1 MSEEREYQQGSDTQT
16 TLAQPTNKESASRKA
31 SRLRSKLGAPKMPSG
46 GGGGK
51 NMKTIVIAA
60 VVLLIAFMIF
70 TSFRRPYD
78 RPEIITIQSNE
89 TAFLVPVISKSEDQK
104 QFLSEDDMLRQLV
117 NEKDIRIS
125 HYWLQTGRLPSHG
138 EWRASERLLIV
149 DRTPITREW
158 VNGPNGTNPN
168 ADEAIKVEAK
178 DSITFYSGMN
188 CTAMIKESDAVK
200 YRYNYGERS
209 LASIMDTEIRPM
221 VEALYAEIAG
231 TMPYEQ
237 VISSKDQIISYIRLG
252 RSETDYVAAIPAEF
266 DENGNEIAPYQP
278 SVPAQKDVIGVIQYF
293 KDRGITISVLGM
305 KGGLA
310 PENAEIQKAID
321 DKFKAEKEYQTQQA
335 INKKNVEKSQSEA
348 QAKLE
353 AQRALN
359 QLKIEQ
365 AQAEA
370 DAVQIKAS
378 VIEQEMALKKIE
390 VMIMNAEAELQRA
403 KNWQGQYP
411 STLVTDSEN
420 ANMFLGLPGLTGGST
435 SQE

>member
-1 MSEEREYQQGSDTQT
+1 MSDERDFE
-16 TLAQPTNKESASRKA
+16 TLESSTSASKA
-31 SRLRSKLGAPKMPSG
+31 KNDTKFKPKFGKPKMPSG
-46 GGGGK
+46 GGGGGK
-51 NMKTIVIAA
+51 NMKFIISA
-60 VVLLIAFMIF
+60 VVVLVIAFMIF
-70 TSFRRPYD
+70 TMFRRPYD
-78 RPEIITIQSNE
+78 RPEIITIKSNE
-89 TAFLVPVISKSEDQK
+89 TAFLVPVISRAEDQK
-104 QFLSEDDMLRQLV
+104 QFLSEDDMLQQLV
-117 NEKDIRIS
+117 NEKDVRIS
-125 HYWLQTGRLPSHG
+125 HYWLQTGRMVSQG

-200 YRYNYGERS
+200 YRYNYGERP

-237 VISSKDQIISYIRLG
+237 VISSKDQIISYIRTG
-252 RSETDYVAAIPAEF
+252 REAHGYIPAVAAEYDA
-266 DENGNEIAPYQP
+266 NGNEVKPYEP
-278 SVPAQKDVIGVIQYF
+278 AKPAQKDAIGVLKYF

-305 KGGLA
+305 KGGLV

-335 INKKNVEKSQSEA
+335 INKKNVEQSQSEA

-370 DAVQIKAS
+370 DSVKIKAA

-390 VMIMNAEAELQRA
+390 VMIMNAEAELERA
-403 KNWQGQYP
+403 RNWQGQYP
-411 STLVTDSEN
+411 NTLVTDSEN
-420 ANMFLGLPGLTGGST
+420 ANLFLGLPGLTESK
-435 SQE
+435 Q